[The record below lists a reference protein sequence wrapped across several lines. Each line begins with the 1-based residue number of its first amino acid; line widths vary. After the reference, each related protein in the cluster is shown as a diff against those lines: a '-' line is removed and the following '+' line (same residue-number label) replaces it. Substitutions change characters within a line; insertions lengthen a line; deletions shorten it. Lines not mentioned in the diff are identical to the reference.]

1 MVENEYRHNIRFRH
15 FVDRYCDENGLTV
28 EQALKRDEVK
38 RMFRYYTD
46 L

>member
-1 MVENEYRHNIRFRH
+1 MIENECRHNKRFRQA
-15 FVDRYCDENGLTV
+15 VDKYCRENSLTV
-28 EQALKRDEVK
+28 EQALKQDEVK

>member
-1 MVENEYRHNIRFRH
+1 MIENEYRHNAWFRR
-15 FVDRYCDENGLTV
+15 FVDKYCEENGLTL

-38 RMFRYYTD
+38 RIFRHYTD

>member
-1 MVENEYRHNIRFRH
+1 MIENEYRHNKRFRVY
-15 FVDRYCDENGLTV
+15 VDEYCEENGLTL

>member
-1 MVENEYRHNIRFRH
+1 MIENEYRHNARFRR
-15 FVDRYCDENGLTV
+15 FVDKYCGEKGLTL

-38 RMFRYYTD
+38 RIFRHYTD